1 MIFNDIAIKSN
12 TETKEKL
19 YMKTTLFFDLCKC
32 AKKHQWFEKENRATP
47 LLAITIETRTAVRV
61 FLLTNFAIMV

>member
-19 YMKTTLFFDLCKC
+19 YMKTTLFFDL
-32 AKKHQWFEKENRATP
+32 FDT
-47 LLAITIETRTAVRV
+47 
-61 FLLTNFAIMV
+61 LLTLPIDESRGFFLADTSG